1 MANQALSQRP
11 SFQRVFTADKLTFG
25 LLTPIEG
32 YPHSDVPTM
41 NQHLELAKLAD
52 ESGFAS
58 LWLRDVPLRDPA
70 FGDVAQIFDPMV
82 YAGWLSAATTKICLG
97 TAGMILP
104 LRDPIAITK
113 QASSV
118 DQLSRGRFILG
129 VSSGDRPSEYPAFGI
144 NFEARSSIFRDS
156 FEMIRVLSK
165 QTFPVHKSRHFGR
178 LDGSLDLLPKPFVG
192 QLPLVAVG
200 RCGQDLHWLAQHAD
214 AWIGHQSHLESL
226 PALLRAWQT
235 SHTSGPKPYGYGT
248 FFELDRN
255 PNAPLIWGRGIRAG
269 RNTLI
274 DLWRRQQE
282 QGVSHVA
289 LNLRVSSRP
298 AKETL
303 LELAEY
309 VLPLFA

>member
-1 MANQALSQRP
+1 MTSQAHSQRS
-11 SFQRVFTADKLTFG
+11 SFKQVLSTNKLTFG

-32 YPHSDVPTM
+32 YPQSDIPTLH
-41 NQHLELAKLAD
+41 QHLELAKLAD
-52 ESGFAS
+52 ESGFAA
-58 LWLRDVPLRDPA
+58 LWLRDVPFRDPT
-70 FGDVAQIFDPMV
+70 FGDVAQVFDPMV
-82 YAGWLSAATTKICLG
+82 YASWLSASTTKISIG

-104 LRDPIAITK
+104 LRDPIAISK
-113 QASSV
+113 QALSV
-118 DQLSRGRFILG
+118 DQLSQGRFILG

-144 NFEARSSIFRDS
+144 QFEERASIFRDS
-156 FEMIRVLSK
+156 FEMIRVLSQ
-165 QTFPVHKSRHFGR
+165 QTFPRHKSQHFGN
-178 LDGSLDLLPKPFVG
+178 LDGSLDLLPKPFTG
-192 QLPLVAVG
+192 QLPIVAVG
-200 RCGQDLHWLAQHAD
+200 RCGQELDWLAQHAD

-226 PALLRAWQT
+226 PALIRAW
-235 SHTSGPKPYGYGT
+235 HTSSLSEPKPYGYGT

-289 LNLRVSSRP
+289 LNLRVSHRP

-309 VLPLFA
+309 VLPQFA